1 MFKKSGILKIVGSM
15 MAAIA
20 LLVTA
25 SAQEAGRRRSP
36 RFRMRRRRFMTR

>member
-20 LLVTA
+20 LLVDCVG
-25 SAQEAGRRRSP
+25 AGGWAEDVY
-36 RFRMRRRRFMTR
+36 FVFGCVEGAL